1 MSIFCNRILIIGG
14 TGSLGYAIARR
25 CLGNNTI
32 YVYSRD
38 ESKHWKMSLDFKKY
52 TDQINPRCGS
62 NLNFVIGDI
71 RDSSKVSQTLFRVN
85 PHIVI
90 IASAMK
96 HIDRCEYETNEC
108 ILTNIT
114 GTQNVLNAVEMYRD
128 RLTNLNTVVFIS
140 TDKACSP
147 TNVYGCCKSLSELL
161 MVEKSKSIHDIKFVN
176 VRYGNVLNSRGS
188 IIPIL
193 KDLGEKS
200 EVESYTLTDER
211 MTRYLMTLEESVNL
225 IMYAITDC
233 ASGDTVIPKIRSC
246 YIKDLIEIYAERY
259 NKTVRI
265 TGLRPGEKLHESI
278 ISETQSIRTV
288 DRGKYFLI
296 KPVYSE
302 IKGDIEVKDYNSSST
317 DIIIGKDEL
326 KEYLQMLNLL

>member
-1 MSIFCNRILIIGG
+1 MAISGNRILIIGG
-14 TGSLGYAIARR
+14 TGSLGYELSRR
-25 CLGNNTI
+25 FLGDNEL
-32 YVYSRD
+32 YLYSRD
-38 ESKHWKMSLDFKKY
+38 ESKHWKMGLDFK
-52 TDQINPRCGS
+52 NHPHMH
-62 NLNFVIGDI
+62 FVIGDI
-71 RDSSKVSQTLFRVN
+71 RDSSKVSQTLLRVN

-114 GTQNVLNAVEMYRD
+114 GTQNVLNAVEMYRGL
-128 RLTNLNTVVFIS
+128 LTNLRTVVFIS

-161 MVEKSKSIHDIKFVN
+161 MVEKSMYIRDVAFVN

-193 KDLGEKS
+193 KELGEKS
-200 EVESYTLTDER
+200 EVASYTLTDER
-211 MTRYLMTLEESVNL
+211 MTRYLMTLEESVSL
-225 IMYAITDC
+225 IEYAILHGE
-233 ASGDTVIPKIRSC
+233 SGDTVIPKIMSC

-259 NKTVRI
+259 GKTVRL

-288 DRGKYFLI
+288 NHGKYFVI

-302 IKGDIEVKDYNSSST
+302 ITGDIEVKDYNSSST
-317 DIIIGKDEL
+317 DLVVGKDEL
-326 KEYLQMLNLL
+326 RGYLTRLNLL